1 MIEAVN
7 LSKHFG
13 SKAALDCVNFKI
25 EKGRV
30 FGLIGSN
37 GSGKSTLLRILAGV
51 YSPEG
56 GFISVEHQKVFDNP
70 ALKGKIFF
78 LCDTPYFFPGADTN
92 EMALFYESF
101 YPRFSKERLDKMT
114 EVFSIDRK
122 MRISTMSKG
131 MQRQVALALAFS
143 CRPDYLL
150 LDEAFDGLDPVMRD
164 LLKRLIAEDISEVNS
179 TVIIASHNLRELEDL
194 CDFVGLLHKGKVVLS
209 GELDSIK
216 SGVHKIQAVFKTV
229 PEKNALS
236 GLNLLKC
243 DRSGSMLQMVVKGNI
258 EDIEGYIKCLDP
270 VFYETLQPSL
280 EELFILELGGLGYEA
295 NGLTY

>member
-7 LSKHFG
+7 LCKYFG
-13 SKAALDCVNFKI
+13 SKAALDNVNFKI
-25 EKGRV
+25 EKGSV

-56 GFISVEHQKVFDNP
+56 GFVSVEHQKVFDNP

-78 LCDTPYFFPGADTN
+78 LCDTPHFFVGADTN

-101 YPRFSKERLDKMT
+101 YPRFSKERLAKMV
-114 EVFSIDRK
+114 EVFSIDPK
-122 MRISTMSKG
+122 ARISTMSKG

-164 LLKRLIAEDISEVNS
+164 LLKRLIAEDITEMQT

-194 CDFVGLLHKGKVVLS
+194 CDSVGLLHKGKVVVN
-209 GELDSIK
+209 GELDNIK
-216 SGVHKIQAVFKTV
+216 SCVHKIQAVFKKV
-229 PEKNALS
+229 PEENALS
-236 GLNLLKC
+236 GMNVLKITQ
-243 DRSGSMLQMVVKGNI
+243 SGSMLQMVVKGNI
-258 EDIEGYIKCLDP
+258 EDIENYINCLEP
-270 VFYETLQPSL
+270 VFYERLEPSL

-295 NGLTY
+295 NGITC